1 MRVVVTGGAGYIG
14 SVVVARLVGSGHAVT
29 VVDDLSKGHR
39 DAIARGAELAVCDLG
54 DAAELAGILKAFAPD
69 AVVHLAARSLVG
81 ESMTIPGTYYR
92 QNVTNTLNVLE
103 AMDATGCKSIVFSS
117 TAAVY
122 GEPGLAVGG
131 PGIVEETPTGPT
143 NVYGETKLAAERMI
157 GWYGATRGFRTIVL
171 RYFNAS
177 GAVGG
182 LGEDHR
188 PEAHLIPNVLRV
200 ANGQAPNL
208 AIFGC
213 DHPTPDGTPIR
224 DYVHV
229 SDLAA
234 AHIRALEVLDAG
246 TVRNDTLN
254 LGSGS
259 GFSVAQI
266 VETARRVTGHAIPT
280 VSADRRAG
288 DPPILVASGARAR
301 TILGWNPT
309 ESSIESIIG
318 SAWKWHKEHP
328 HGYSV
333 SREV

>member
-39 DAIARGAELAVCDLG
+39 EAVSDGAALAVCDLG
-54 DAAELAGILKAFAPD
+54 DPTALGSIFKEFAPD

-81 ESMTIPGTYYR
+81 ESMAIPGTYYR

-103 AMDATGCKSIVFSS
+103 AMDAAGCGSIVFSS

-122 GEPGLAVGG
+122 GEQELEVGG
-131 PGIVEETPTGPT
+131 TGIVEETPTIPT

-157 GWYGATRGFRTIVL
+157 GWYAATRGFRTIAL

-188 PEAHLIPNVLRV
+188 PEAHLIPNVLQV
-200 ANGQAPNL
+200 ALGQAPNL

-246 TVRNDTLN
+246 TVTHGTLN
-254 LGSGS
+254 LGTGS

-280 VSADRRAG
+280 VTTGRRAG
-288 DPPILVASGARAR
+288 DPPVLVASGVRAR
-301 TILGWNPT
+301 TVLGWNPL
-309 ESSIESIIG
+309 ESSIEAIIG
-318 SAWKWHKEHP
+318 SAWAWHKAHP
-328 HGYSV
+328 HGYSR
-333 SREV
+333 SR

>member
-54 DAAELAGILKAFAPD
+54 DAAELVRILKAFAPD
-69 AVVHLAARSLVG
+69 AVVHLAAQSLVG
-81 ESMTIPGTYYR
+81 ESMVIPGTYYR

-131 PGIVEETPTGPT
+131 PGIVEDTPTGPT

-200 ANGQAPNL
+200 ALGQAPNL
-208 AIFGC
+208 EVFGN
-213 DHPTPDGTPIR
+213 DFPTPDGTPIR

-229 SDLAA
+229 TDLAT
-234 AHIRALEVLDAG
+234 AHICALDTLATG
-246 TVRNDTLN
+246 AILHDTLN
-254 LGSGS
+254 LGTGS
-259 GFSVAQI
+259 GLSVAQI
-266 VETARRVTGHAIPT
+266 VETARRVTGHSIPT
-280 VSADRRAG
+280 VTMDRRTG
-288 DPPILVASGARAR
+288 DPPILIASGLRARAV
-301 TILGWNPT
+301 LGWIPL
-309 ESSIESIIG
+309 ESSIETIIS
-318 SAWKWHKEHP
+318 SAWEWHRAHP
-328 HGYSV
+328 HGYSGA
-333 SREV
+333 R

>member
-39 DAIARGAELAVCDLG
+39 EAVSDGAALAVCDLG
-54 DAAELAGILKAFAPD
+54 DPTALGSIFKEFAPD

-81 ESMTIPGTYYR
+81 ESMAIPGTYYR

-103 AMDATGCKSIVFSS
+103 AMDAAGCGSIVFSS

-122 GEPGLAVGG
+122 GEPELEVGG
-131 PGIVEETPTGPT
+131 TGIVEETPTVPT

-157 GWYGATRGFRTIVL
+157 GWYAVTRGFRTIAL

-177 GAVGG
+177 GAYDG

-188 PEAHLIPNVLRV
+188 PEAHLIPNVLKV
-200 ANGQAPNL
+200 ALGQAPNI
-208 AIFGC
+208 AVYGG

-266 VETARRVTGHAIPT
+266 VKTARRVTGHAIPT

-309 ESSIESIIG
+309 ESSIEAIIG

-328 HGYSV
+328 HGYPE

>member
-54 DAAELAGILKAFAPD
+54 DAAELASILKAFAPD

-81 ESMTIPGTYYR
+81 ESMAIPGTYYR
-92 QNVTNTLNVLE
+92 QNVSNTLNVLE

-122 GEPGLAVGG
+122 GEPELEVGG
-131 PGIVEETPTGPT
+131 TGIVEETPTIPT

-157 GWYGATRGFRTIVL
+157 GWYAATRGFRTIAL

-188 PEAHLIPNVLRV
+188 PEAHLIPNVLQV
-200 ANGQAPNL
+200 ALGQAPNL
-208 AIFGC
+208 AVYGG

-229 SDLAA
+229 TDLAV

-246 TVRNDTLN
+246 TVTHGTLN
-254 LGSGS
+254 LGTGS

-280 VSADRRAG
+280 VTTGRRAG
-288 DPPILVASGARAR
+288 DPPVLVASGVRAR
-301 TILGWNPT
+301 TVLGWNPL
-309 ESSIESIIG
+309 ESSIEAIIG
-318 SAWKWHKEHP
+318 SAWAWHKAHP
-328 HGYSV
+328 HGYS
-333 SREV
+333 RLR

>member
-54 DAAELAGILKAFAPD
+54 DPTALGSIFKEFAPD

-81 ESMTIPGTYYR
+81 ESMAIPGTYYR

-103 AMDATGCKSIVFSS
+103 AMDAAGCGSIVFSS

-122 GEPGLAVGG
+122 GEPELEVGG
-131 PGIVEETPTGPT
+131 TGIVEETPTVPT

-157 GWYGATRGFRTIVL
+157 GWYAVTRGFRKIVL

-188 PEAHLIPNVLRV
+188 PEAHLIPNVLQV
-200 ANGQAPNL
+200 ALGQAPNL
-208 AIFGC
+208 AVYGG

-229 SDLAA
+229 TDLAV

-246 TVRNDTLN
+246 TVTHDTLN
-254 LGSGS
+254 LGTGS

-280 VSADRRAG
+280 VTTGRRAG
-288 DPPILVASGARAR
+288 DPPVLVASAVRAR
-301 TILGWNPT
+301 TVLGWNPL
-309 ESSIESIIG
+309 ESSIEAIIG
-318 SAWKWHKEHP
+318 SAWEWHKEHP

-333 SREV
+333 SR

>member
-1 MRVVVTGGAGYIG
+1 MRIVVTGGAGYIG

-29 VVDDLSKGHR
+29 VIDDLSKGHR
-39 DAIARGAELAVCDLG
+39 EAVSQGAELAVCDLG
-54 DAAELAGILKAFAPD
+54 DAAELGHIFKVFAPD

-81 ESMTIPGTYYR
+81 ESMIIPGTYYR

-103 AMDATGCKSIVFSS
+103 AMDVSGCRSLVFSS

-122 GEPGLAVGG
+122 GEPGFQVGG
-131 PGIVEETPTGPT
+131 SGIVEETPTGPT

-157 GWYGATRGFRTIVL
+157 GWYGATRGFRTITL

-177 GAVGG
+177 GAFGG

-200 ANGQAPNL
+200 ALGQAPNL
-208 AIFGC
+208 AIFGG

-229 SDLAA
+229 SDLAV
-234 AHIRALEVLDAG
+234 AHIRALEVLDG
-246 TVRNDTLN
+246 GIVGNNTLN

-280 VSADRRAG
+280 VSTVRRAG
-288 DPPILVASGARAR
+288 DPPILVASGERAR

-309 ESSIESIIG
+309 ESSIEAIIG
-318 SAWKWHKEHP
+318 SAWEWHTAHP

-333 SREV
+333 SR

>member
-39 DAIARGAELAVCDLG
+39 EAVSDGAALAVCDLG
-54 DAAELAGILKAFAPD
+54 DPTALGSIFKEFAPD

-81 ESMTIPGTYYR
+81 ESMASPGTYYR

-103 AMDATGCKSIVFSS
+103 AMDAAGCGSIVFSS

-131 PGIVEETPTGPT
+131 PGIVEETPTAPT

-157 GWYGATRGFRTIVL
+157 GWYAVTRGFRTIAL

-177 GAVGG
+177 GAYDG

-200 ANGQAPNL
+200 ALGQAPNI
-208 AIFGC
+208 AVYGG

-254 LGSGS
+254 LGTGS

-280 VSADRRAG
+280 VTTGRRAG
-288 DPPILVASGARAR
+288 DPPVLVASAVRAR
-301 TILGWNPT
+301 TVLGWNPL
-309 ESSIESIIG
+309 ESSIEAIIG
-318 SAWKWHKEHP
+318 SAWEWHKAHP
-328 HGYSV
+328 HGYSS
-333 SREV
+333 SR

>member
-54 DAAELAGILKAFAPD
+54 DAAELASILKAFAPD

-81 ESMTIPGTYYR
+81 ESMAIPGTYYR
-92 QNVTNTLNVLE
+92 QNVSNTLNVLE

-122 GEPGLAVGG
+122 GEPELEVGG
-131 PGIVEETPTGPT
+131 TGIVEETPTIPT

-157 GWYGATRGFRTIVL
+157 GWYAATRGFRTIAL

-188 PEAHLIPNVLRV
+188 PEAHLIPNVLQV
-200 ANGQAPNL
+200 ALGQAPNL
-208 AIFGC
+208 AVYGG

-229 SDLAA
+229 TDLAV
-234 AHIRALEVLDAG
+234 AHIRNGHARYAEPWYRQRIFGRADCGDGEARHRSRHPDGDDGAPGWRPTSPGCEWGAG
-246 TVRNDTLN
+246 TDGPWMEP
-254 LGSGS
+254 LGK
-259 GFSVAQI
+259 Q
-266 VETARRVTGHAIPT
+266 H
-280 VSADRRAG
+280 
-288 DPPILVASGARAR
+288 
-301 TILGWNPT
+301 
-309 ESSIESIIG
+309 
-318 SAWKWHKEHP
+318 
-328 HGYSV
+328 
-333 SREV
+333 

>member
-54 DAAELAGILKAFAPD
+54 DAAELASILKAFGPD
-69 AVVHLAARSLVG
+69 AVVHPVARSLVG
-81 ESMTIPGTYYR
+81 ESMAIPGTCYR

-122 GEPGLAVGG
+122 GEPELEVGG
-131 PGIVEETPTGPT
+131 TGIVEETPTIPT

-157 GWYGATRGFRTIVL
+157 GWYAATRGFRTIAL

-188 PEAHLIPNVLRV
+188 PEAHLIPNVLQV
-200 ANGQAPNL
+200 ALGQAPNL
-208 AIFGC
+208 AVYGG

-229 SDLAA
+229 TDLAV

-246 TVRNDTLN
+246 TVTHGTLN
-254 LGSGS
+254 LGTGS

-280 VSADRRAG
+280 VTTGRRAG
-288 DPPILVASGARAR
+288 DPPVLVASGVRAR
-301 TILGWNPT
+301 TVLGWNPL
-309 ESSIESIIG
+309 ESSIEAIIG
-318 SAWKWHKEHP
+318 SAWAWHKAHP
-328 HGYSV
+328 HGYSR
-333 SREV
+333 SR